1 MFKKTIILGILL
13 SILLV
18 LVIIK
23 SQTSTPV
30 TNLDNENSEYKTVE
44 YKISQMKE
52 DQYYGQSSDGTKI
65 VFSAEIIDSSEK
77 IQVGDVVICY
87 FEKDNVGKGLVKV
100 EKK

>member
-13 SILLV
+13 SILFV

-30 TNLDNENSEYKTVE
+30 INLGDEDSEYKMVE
-44 YKISQMKE
+44 YKISQMIE
-52 DQYYGQSSDGTKI
+52 GQFYGQSDDGTKI
-65 VFSAEIIDSSEK
+65 VFSAESIDSSEK
-77 IQVGDVVICY
+77 IEIGDVVICY

-100 EKK
+100 AKK